1 MNLGQFIDTFKEA
14 IAQRVVESYPP
25 LYRPSENGHELPR
38 LLRKPLGAQE
48 DAIRGAAL
56 SLEAHRGTTVVGE
69 MGTGKTFIAAAAAHL
84 AGFKR
89 ILVLCPPHLVPK
101 WKREVEMTV
110 PGARAVIVK
119 SITDLE
125 RLRLS
130 TGSGPLF
137 AVMSREKAKLSYRWM
152 PAVIQRWAV
161 SKGRLLRD
169 EETVEPFRVPCCP
182 DCTAQVVDKDGVPL
196 TDADLNRRKHTCA
209 GCGSPLWQADR
220 SGPARYPLADYVKHH
235 MKGFFDLLVGDEVHE
250 YKGRGSAQGIAAGVL
265 ADVCGKSLSLSGTLM
280 GGYSSTLFHLL
291 YRFSPEIRTDFGR
304 SDEHRWIQRYGFE
317 EHTVG
322 KPDDDSVEDGR
333 FSRRRK
339 YRKVVRER
347 PGLVPSALFHIIGN
361 TVFLRLADVASGLP
375 PYDEQVMLSSMD
387 SEEDATGYSQRS
399 AYNTVYEELRLKLAE
414 ALKAG
419 SKRLLATYLQTLLA
433 YPDGCTRGETVFD
446 PRSGEVIVQVPPLS
460 EEKLYPK
467 EKALIDMVAAE
478 RMEGRRVLVYA
489 THTGTRDITERMDD
503 MLTRHGF
510 RVAVMKADA
519 VAPERREAWVADRVK
534 QGIDVMICH
543 PRLVQTGLDLI
554 DFPTLIWY
562 ETDYSVYVMR
572 QASRRSWRIGQTRPV
587 KVVFMSYKNTL
598 QADALKL
605 VAKKLQSSLA
615 VEGELPEDG
624 LAAYGDDGDDL
635 MMALAR
641 KIVSGDEEE
650 DETVEAV
657 FAQARDAEAASEE
670 YLVDDGWKT
679 VEIEPE
685 AVEVNGNGHHAGG
698 IGPTVELVLDNGHH
712 GQRQWPC
719 ACPGQREWQRPPRR
733 GRGAAAVAVL
743 LGGVHGRGAGE
754 AEGPGPQ
761 ASARSH
767 VPVRVGAGNGTG
779 AGGGA
784 GRRRALG
791 CNTQGEVV
799 ARSAM
804 ASPCTAMCA
813 GFFAFQPARF
823 MCAALFFCPF
833 SGEVLIPLL
842 RSPSSASDGPSGEA
856 ARNGQPIKRRLTLNL
871 ASTFQRWLKVWRSR
885 AFSMLRSGQ
894 TAIDGEAGERER
906 LIPRCSA
913 VPTRAGSTFRAIL
926 SVPG

>member
-1 MNLGQFIDTFKEA
+1 M
-14 IAQRVVESYPP
+14 
-25 LYRPSENGHELPR
+25 
-38 LLRKPLGAQE
+38 
-48 DAIRGAAL
+48 
-56 SLEAHRGTTVVGE
+56 
-69 MGTGKTFIAAAAAHL
+69 

-130 TGSGPLF
+130 VGSGPLF

-169 EETVEPFRVPCCP
+169 EETGEPFRVPCCP

-209 GCGSPLWQADR
+209 GCGGPLWQADK
-220 SGPARYPLADYVKHH
+220 SGPARYPLADYVKHR

-291 YRFSPEIRTDFGR
+291 YRFSPELRTDFER

-317 EHTVG
+317 EVTVG
-322 KPDDDSVEDGR
+322 KDDDDAVEDGR
-333 FSRRRK
+333 NSRRRK
-339 YRKVVRER
+339 FRKVVRER

-375 PYDEQVMLSSMD
+375 DYDEQILLSSMD

-433 YPDGCTRGETVFD
+433 YPEGCTKGETVFD
-446 PRSGEVIVQVPPLS
+446 PRSGDVIVQVPPLS
-460 EEKLYPK
+460 EDKLYPK
-467 EKALIDMVAAE
+467 EKALVDLVAAE

-503 MLTRHGF
+503 ILTRHGF

-534 QGIDVMICH
+534 EGIDVMICH

-554 DFPTLIWY
+554 DFPTLCWF

-587 KVVFMSYKNTL
+587 KVVFMAYRNTL
-598 QADALKL
+598 QAGALKL

-641 KIVSGDEEE
+641 KIVSGEEE
-650 DETVEAV
+650 DETETVEAV
-657 FAQARDAEAASEE
+657 FAQARDAEATAEE
-670 YLVDDGWKT
+670 YLVDDDWKA

-685 AVEVNGNGHHAGG
+685 AIAVNGNGANSLPRTGYGGNGHHDDG
-698 IGPTVELVLDNGHH
+698 IGPTVELVLSNGHANGNGH
-712 GQRQWPC
+712 AAIPANGNGRLDDEADEPQQSLFSWAEFMAEEPVK
-719 ACPGQREWQRPPRR
+719 PK
-733 GRGAAAVAVL
+733 GRGGKTQAPSLSLFEWAVEQE
-743 LGGVHGRGAGE
+743 RE
-754 AEGPGPQ
+754 EEP
-761 ASARSH
+761 
-767 VPVRVGAGNGTG
+767 VGAG
-779 AGGGA
+779 
-784 GRRRALG
+784 R
-791 CNTQGEVV
+791 
-799 ARSAM
+799 
-804 ASPCTAMCA
+804 
-813 GFFAFQPARF
+813 
-823 MCAALFFCPF
+823 
-833 SGEVLIPLL
+833 
-842 RSPSSASDGPSGEA
+842 
-856 ARNGQPIKRRLTLNL
+856 
-871 ASTFQRWLKVWRSR
+871 
-885 AFSMLRSGQ
+885 
-894 TAIDGEAGERER
+894 
-906 LIPRCSA
+906 
-913 VPTRAGSTFRAIL
+913 
-926 SVPG
+926 

>member
-1 MNLGQFIDTFKEA
+1 MNLGQFIDTFKDA

-25 LYRPSENGHELPR
+25 LYRPSENGHRLPR
-38 LLRKPLGAQE
+38 LLRKPLGAQA

-89 ILVLCPPHLVPK
+89 VLVLCPPHLVPK

-125 RLRLS
+125 RLRFS
-130 TGSGPLF
+130 VGSGPMF

-169 EETVEPFRVPCCP
+169 EETGEPFRVPCCP
-182 DCTAQVVDKDGVPL
+182 GCTAQIVDKDGVPL
-196 TDADLNRRKHTCA
+196 TDEDLNRRKHTCA
-209 GCGSPLWQADR
+209 NCGSPLWQADK

-291 YRFSPEIRTDFGR
+291 YRFSPDIRTDFGR

-322 KPDDDSVEDGR
+322 KPDDDAVEDGR
-333 FSRRRK
+333 NSRRRK
-339 YRKVVRER
+339 FRKVVRER

-375 PYDEQVMLSSMD
+375 PYEEQVMLSSMD

-446 PRSGEVIVQVPPLS
+446 PRSGDVIVQVPPLS
-460 EEKLYPK
+460 EERLYPK

-587 KVVFMSYKNTL
+587 KVVFMSYRNTL
-598 QADALKL
+598 QAAALKL

-650 DETVEAV
+650 DETETVEEV

-670 YLVDDGWKT
+670 FLVDDGWKA

-685 AVEVNGNGHHAGG
+685 AVAVNGNSHHAGG
-698 IGPTVELVLDNGHH
+698 IGPTVELVLGNGRHAN
-712 GQRQWPC
+712 GNG
-719 ACPGQREWQRPPRR
+719 A
-733 GRGAAAVAVL
+733 GRAAVPVN
-743 LGGVHGRGAGE
+743 GNGRHEEA
-754 AEGPGPQ
+754 AEGQQSLFSWAEFMAEEPVKPKGRKPKSQ
-761 ASARSH
+761 SATLSMFKWALTVEQEREKE
-767 VPVRVGAGNGTG
+767 VVGAG
-779 AGGGA
+779 
-784 GRRRALG
+784 R
-791 CNTQGEVV
+791 
-799 ARSAM
+799 
-804 ASPCTAMCA
+804 
-813 GFFAFQPARF
+813 
-823 MCAALFFCPF
+823 
-833 SGEVLIPLL
+833 
-842 RSPSSASDGPSGEA
+842 
-856 ARNGQPIKRRLTLNL
+856 
-871 ASTFQRWLKVWRSR
+871 
-885 AFSMLRSGQ
+885 
-894 TAIDGEAGERER
+894 
-906 LIPRCSA
+906 
-913 VPTRAGSTFRAIL
+913 
-926 SVPG
+926 